1 VAVLDRFR
9 LDSRTAIVTGGNR
22 GIGRA
27 ISLALAEAGADVV
40 IGNRDAESGQRAA
53 EEIEAATDATV
64 RAYEADVT
72 DEAQVE
78 ALVDAT
84 VDEFGGLDVL
94 VNNAGITVHAPAEE
108 MTVEQF
114 QRVVD
119 VNLTGTFRCA
129 KHAGRAMMA
138 DSDEGA
144 DHDDDGA
151 DSEVADR
158 GGVGSIINLSS
169 MSARVANYPQHQVAY
184 NATKGAVDS
193 FTRQLASEWADEGI
207 RVNAVAPGYVRTD
220 PVDEALREDP
230 DLEALWKGEML
241 LDEMARPEDIAPL
254 IVYLASEA
262 SWYVTGSSVLIDG
275 GYTAR

>member
-1 VAVLDRFR
+1 MTVLDRFR
-9 LDSRTAIVTGGNR
+9 LDGRTAIVTGGNR

-27 ISLALAEAGADVV
+27 ISQALAEAGADVA
-40 IGNRDAESGQRAA
+40 IGNRDAESGQQAA
-53 EEIEAATDATV
+53 EEIEATTDATA

-78 ALVDAT
+78 ALVEAT

-129 KHAGRAMMA
+129 KHAGQAMLA
-138 DSDEGA
+138 DSDGRS
-144 DHDDDGA
+144 
-151 DSEVADR
+151 DSEAAGR

-220 PVDEALREDP
+220 PVDDTLREDP

-254 IVYLASEA
+254 ILYLASEA
-262 SWYVTGSSVLIDG
+262 AWYVTGSSVLIDG

>member
-1 VAVLDRFR
+1 MTVLDRFR
-9 LDSRTAIVTGGNR
+9 LDGQTAIVTGGNR

-27 ISLALAEAGADVV
+27 IAQALAEAGADVA

-53 EEIEAATDATV
+53 AAIADATDATV

-72 DEAQVE
+72 NEAEVE
-78 ALVDAT
+78 ALVEAT
-84 VDEFGGLDVL
+84 VDDLGGLDVL
-94 VNNAGITVHAPAEE
+94 VNNAGITVHAPAQQ

-129 KHAGRAMMA
+129 KHAGRAML
-138 DSDEGA
+138 E
-144 DHDDDGA
+144 DDDGGQEDGEGQDGNRTA
-151 DSEVADR
+151 AR

-184 NATKGAVDS
+184 NATKGAIDS
-193 FTRQLASEWADEGI
+193 FTRQLASEWADDGI

-230 DLEALWKGEML
+230 DLEALWKEEML
-241 LDEMARPEDIAPL
+241 LSEMARPEDIAPL
-254 IVYLASEA
+254 VVYLASEA
-262 SWYVTGSSVLIDG
+262 SWYVTGSSLLIDG

>member
-1 VAVLDRFR
+1 VTVLDRFR
-9 LDSRTAIVTGGNR
+9 LDGQTAIVTGGNR

-27 ISLALAEAGADVV
+27 IAEALAEAGADVA
-40 IGNRDAESGQRAA
+40 IGNRDAESGERAA
-53 EEIEAATDATV
+53 REIRAATEPDV

-72 DEAQVE
+72 DEAAVE
-78 ALVDAT
+78 ALVAAT
-84 VDEFGGLDVL
+84 VDDFGGLDVL

-129 KHAGRAMMA
+129 KHAGRAMA
-138 DSDEGA
+138 DSV
-144 DHDDDGA
+144 DDG
-151 DSEVADR
+151 R
-158 GGVGSIINLSS
+158 GSAGSIINLSS

-184 NATKGAVDS
+184 NATKGAVDA
-193 FTRQLASEWADEGI
+193 FTRQLASEWADDGI

-230 DLEALWKGEML
+230 ELEALWTEEML
-241 LDEMARPEDIAPL
+241 LEEMARPEDIAPL
-254 IVYLASEA
+254 VVYLASEA
-262 SWYVTGSSVLIDG
+262 SWYVTGASLLIDG
-275 GYTAR
+275 GYTVR

>member
-9 LDSRTAIVTGGNR
+9 LDGRTAIVTGGNR

-144 DHDDDGA
+144 DHDDDGD
-151 DSEVADR
+151 DSEVADH

-207 RVNAVAPGYVRTD
+207 RINAVAPGYVRTD

>member
-1 VAVLDRFR
+1 MSVLDRFA
-9 LDSRTAIVTGGNR
+9 LDGQTAIVTGGNR

-27 ISLALAEAGADVV
+27 IAQALAEAGADVA
-40 IGNRDAESGQRAA
+40 IGNRDADSGQQAA

-84 VDEFGGLDVL
+84 VDDLGGLDVL

-129 KHAGRAMMA
+129 KHAGRAMFANA
-138 DSDEGA
+138 DAGDDEIA
-144 DHDDDGA
+144 
-151 DSEVADR
+151 R
-158 GGVGSIINLSS
+158 GGVGSIVNLSS

-193 FTRQLASEWADEGI
+193 FTKQLASEWATEGI
-207 RVNAVAPGYVRTD
+207 RVNAIAPGYVRTD

-230 DLEALWKGEML
+230 DLEALWKSEML

-254 IVYLASEA
+254 VVYLASDA
-262 SWYVTGSSVLIDG
+262 SWYMTGSSVLIDG
-275 GYTAR
+275 GYTVR

>member
-1 VAVLDRFR
+1 MTVLDRFR
-9 LDSRTAIVTGGNR
+9 LDGQTAIVTGGNR

-27 ISLALAEAGADVV
+27 IAQALAEAGADVA
-40 IGNRDAESGQRAA
+40 IGNRDAESGRRAA

-72 DEAQVE
+72 DEAAVE
-78 ALVDAT
+78 ALVEAT
-84 VDEFGGLDVL
+84 VETFGGLDVL

-129 KHAGRAMMA
+129 KHAGRAMLDAA
-138 DSDEGA
+138 DQSDESA
-144 DHDDDGA
+144 
-151 DSEVADR
+151 R
-158 GGVGSIINLSS
+158 GGVGSIVNLSS

-193 FTRQLASEWADEGI
+193 FTRQLASEWADDGI

-230 DLEALWKGEML
+230 ELEALWEEEML

-254 IVYLASEA
+254 VVYLASEA

-275 GYTAR
+275 GYTVR